1 MIDIKS
7 VKIIFSK
14 FRNLSKINNVKIDRE
29 YNKNNGIISTSKR
42 KKDLKIVITIRYR
55 KARSLNNEVK
65 KLM

>member
-42 KKDLKIVITIRYR
+42 KNDLKIVITIRYR

>member
-14 FRNLSKINNVKIDRE
+14 FRNLSKINNVKIDKE

-42 KKDLKIVITIRYR
+42 KNDLKIVITIRYR

>member
-14 FRNLSKINNVKIDRE
+14 FRNLYKINNVKIDKE

-42 KKDLKIVITIRYR
+42 KNDLKIVITIRYR